1 MNEPTTVIQG
11 ERYRLMLLTP
21 QLIRLEY
28 APDGIFEDRP
38 TQKVQNRAFPPV
50 EHRLWRTER
59 GIELSTAFMNV
70 FYDEGPFS
78 YGGLWIENRSEC
90 RGIYCTWHYG
100 DALTEN
106 LGGTARTL
114 DEADGPV
121 PLEPGILSRLQGYSV
136 LDDST
141 SYALTEDGWI
151 APPRPG
157 HQDLYFFSYGYAY
170 RQALA
175 DFFHLCGPTPLLP
188 RYALGNWWSRF
199 HAYTAEEYLS
209 LMDRPRAVSGFLLN
223 RETGRSGGYTLT
235 CSIARWSGRVW
246 ISGGLT
252 GSRGTPVPLK
262 AWTRCGFSIIFMH
275 RMPCARADGRLSC
288 PDTRE
293 RAVTVIRQASRA
305 TV

>member
-59 GIELSTAFMNV
+59 GLELSTAFMNV

-100 DALTEN
+100 DTLTEN

-121 PLEPGILSRLQGYSV
+121 PLEPGILSRLQGYCV
-136 LDDST
+136 DDS
-141 SYALTEDGWI
+141 
-151 APPRPG
+151 
-157 HQDLYFFSYGYAY
+157 FS
-170 RQALA
+170 
-175 DFFHLCGPTPLLP
+175 HGP
-188 RYALGNWWSRF
+188 
-199 HAYTAEEYLS
+199 
-209 LMDRPRAVSGFLLN
+209 
-223 RETGRSGGYTLT
+223 
-235 CSIARWSGRVW
+235 
-246 ISGGLT
+246 
-252 GSRGTPVPLK
+252 
-262 AWTRCGFSIIFMH
+262 
-275 RMPCARADGRLSC
+275 
-288 PDTRE
+288 
-293 RAVTVIRQASRA
+293 
-305 TV
+305 

>member
-100 DALTEN
+100 DTLTEN

-151 APPRPG
+151 EPPRPG

-209 LMDRPRAVSGFLLN
+209 LMDRFEKSGIPLSVAVTDMNWHISSDGSDHKGW
-223 RETGRSGGYTLT
+223 TGYT
-235 CSIARWSGRVW
+235 
-246 ISGGLT
+246 
-252 GSRGTPVPLK
+252 
-262 AWTRCGFSIIFMH
+262 
-275 RMPCARADGRLSC
+275 
-288 PDTRE
+288 
-293 RAVTVIRQASRA
+293 
-305 TV
+305 

>member
-11 ERYRLMLLTP
+11 ERYRLMMLTP

-151 APPRPG
+151 EPPRPG

-188 RYALGNWWSRF
+188 RYALGNCGAVFMPTRPKNTSPSWTGLKSP
-199 HAYTAEEYLS
+199 AS
-209 LMDRPRAVSGFLLN
+209 L
-223 RETGRSGGYTLT
+223 
-235 CSIARWSGRVW
+235 
-246 ISGGLT
+246 
-252 GSRGTPVPLK
+252 
-262 AWTRCGFSIIFMH
+262 
-275 RMPCARADGRLSC
+275 
-288 PDTRE
+288 
-293 RAVTVIRQASRA
+293 
-305 TV
+305 

>member
-59 GIELSTAFMNV
+59 GIELSTAFMNA

-151 APPRPG
+151 EPPRPG

-170 RQALA
+170 
-175 DFFHLCGPTPLLP
+175 P
-188 RYALGNWWSRF
+188 
-199 HAYTAEEYLS
+199 
-209 LMDRPRAVSGFLLN
+209 SG
-223 RETGRSGGYTLT
+223 
-235 CSIARWSGRVW
+235 A
-246 ISGGLT
+246 GGLLSPVRAHAAAAAVCT
-252 GSRGTPVPLK
+252 GQLVEPFSCLHGRRIPLPHGPV
-262 AWTRCGFSIIFMH
+262 
-275 RMPCARADGRLSC
+275 
-288 PDTRE
+288 
-293 RAVTVIRQASRA
+293 
-305 TV
+305 